1 MDPETINIYVGGVAV
16 YTYIIRHISF
26 TVTHLSRKR
35 QEIITENV
43 RAKEYAD
50 GRTEYITSTCTR
62 RGKNIGMNRP
72 RRVLARPRIFR
83 NACKRRFRR
92 VCVCVCLFRIISL
105 HCNNNII
112 NVI

>member
-1 MDPETINIYVGGVAV
+1 MDPETINIYVGGGRIHV
-16 YTYIIRHISF
+16 IRHISF

-35 QEIITENV
+35 QEIITENA

-72 RRVLARPRIFR
+72 RRVLARPRIF
-83 NACKRRFRR
+83 ASEDFAVR
-92 VCVCVCLFRIISL
+92 VFFEL
-105 HCNNNII
+105 
-112 NVI
+112 